1 MKFDPKKIQFIVD
14 SVYYDGIDVGLT
26 RQMILDWTV
35 QTGEDSYAIIHYYY
49 KKKIFIHYYYKKKI
63 SEIRDKK
70 LEELIHKKES

>member
-35 QTGEDSYAIIHYYY
+35 QTGEDSYTIIQYYY
-49 KKKIFIHYYYKKKI
+49 KKKYIRNIPLAGNKKNQKNVP
-63 SEIRDKK
+63 SV
-70 LEELIHKKES
+70 

>member
-35 QTGEDSYAIIHYYY
+35 QTGEDSYTI
-49 KKKIFIHYYYKKKI
+49 IHYYYKKKI

>member
-35 QTGEDSYAIIHYYY
+35 QTGEDSYTIIHYYY
-49 KKKIFIHYYYKKKI
+49 KKRYQK
-63 SEIRDKK
+63 
-70 LEELIHKKES
+70 

>member
-49 KKKIFIHYYYKKKI
+49 KKKI

>member
-35 QTGEDSYAIIHYYY
+35 QTGEDSYTIIQ
-49 KKKIFIHYYYKKKI
+49 YYYKKKI